1 MIRVGIVGIGFM
13 GMIHYLAYQKVRGAK
28 VAAICSRDRKKLAG
42 DWRGIQG
49 NFGPPGTMM
58 DLKGVKP
65 YEDWREML
73 EDPEIDVVDI
83 CLPPALHGE
92 VAIAAAKA
100 GKHALVEKPIALE
113 QATARRM
120 LQAAERAGT
129 LLLIGHVLPFVPEY
143 AFAAQMVRSGKYGRL
158 LGGHFKRI
166 ISDPSWLKDFFD
178 PRAVGGP
185 VVDLHIHDAHFI
197 RMLCGMPQ
205 AVFSSG
211 RMRGD
216 VVEFFTTQFLF
227 EDAEVEP
234 VRGAKPPHPRPNST
248 ALAAS
253 RSHKGRWELA
263 LTATGG
269 VVNQQGR
276 SFTHAFEIYLEQATV
291 MYDSAVIDGQAVT
304 NMPLTVLGP
313 KGKVTRP
320 KLKAPD
326 SFVAELSEVVRT
338 VKSGQSSPIL
348 GGISP
353 WTRLSC
359 VKSKRNPCAAGNWFR
374 CKTDP

>member
-28 VAAICSRDRKKLAG
+28 VTALCSRDRKKLAG

-49 NFGPPGTMM
+49 NFGPPGTIM
-58 DLKGVKP
+58 DLRGLKA

-73 EDPEIDVVDI
+73 DDPEIDVVDI

-113 QATARRM
+113 PATARRM

-129 LLLIGHVLPFVPEY
+129 LLLIAHVLPFVPEY
-143 AFAAQMVRSGKYGRL
+143 AFARQMVQGGKYGRL
-158 LGGHFKRI
+158 VGGHFKRI

-197 RMLCGMPQ
+197 RMLCGMPK

-211 RMRGD
+211 RLRGE

-227 EDAEVEP
+227 
-234 VRGAKPPHPRPNST
+234 GAGDPKPPNPQP
-248 ALAAS
+248 LA
-253 RSHKGRWELA
+253 HKGRGELA
-263 LTATGG
+263 VTATGG

-276 SFTHAFEIYLEQATV
+276 SFTHAFEIYLEQATL
-291 MYDSAVIDGQAVT
+291 MYDSAVVDGQAVT
-304 NMPLTVLGP
+304 NVPLTVLGP

-320 KLKAPD
+320 KLKATD
-326 SFVAELSEVVRT
+326 AFVAELSEVVRS
-338 VKSGQSSPIL
+338 VRSGQTSPIL
-348 GGISP
+348 GGDLALDALVLCEKQTQSVRIRKLVS
-353 WTRLSC
+353 L
-359 VKSKRNPCAAGNWFR
+359 
-374 CKTDP
+374 